1 MSWGEPSGQSPYDPN
16 NPYGQQ
22 QYPQQ
27 PQQPQVPGWGT
38 PSGSGYPQPMPDSS
52 GYGQGQPQQQP
63 YPYDPSASGFPQQPG
78 YGTQPGQP
86 IQPGGPIQPGYGGE
100 YGAYPQPP
108 APKKT
113 NGALIATVVAAVL
126 VVGSGIAAAVV
137 LTGKSNNPSPVAD
150 QSSRPPV
157 ATSGATGGGSLSIP
171 AGVSGMKLLDNSES
185 KSAVSSMSTSLAGD
199 KDLYPDPVIAAYN
212 DGGGDNVTELFE
224 NQAIADLDSST
235 QSEFTSYDPSTVVS
249 QLMTGA
255 QISNAEDESTSASN
269 GALSCGS
276 RTVNSDDVVFCFW
289 DDTTSFGGL
298 EFFTSTSL
306 SDDAAKADAIRAAS
320 EGS

>member
-1 MSWGEPSGQSPYDPN
+1 MS
-16 NPYGQQ
+16 
-22 QYPQQ
+22 
-27 PQQPQVPGWGT
+27 
-38 PSGSGYPQPMPDSS
+38 DSS
-52 GYGQGQPQQQP
+52 GYGQGQPQQPQQQP

-78 YGTQPGQP
+78 YGAQPGQP

-100 YGAYPQPP
+100 HGGYPQPL

-126 VVGSGIAAAVV
+126 VVGGGIAAAVV

-157 ATSGATGGGSLSIP
+157 ATSGATGGASPSSASTSTGSGSLSIP
-171 AGVSGMKLLDNSES
+171 ASVSGMKLLDDSES

-255 QISNAEDESTSASN
+255 QISNAEDESTTASN

-276 RTVNSDDVVFCFW
+276 RTVNSIDVVFCFW